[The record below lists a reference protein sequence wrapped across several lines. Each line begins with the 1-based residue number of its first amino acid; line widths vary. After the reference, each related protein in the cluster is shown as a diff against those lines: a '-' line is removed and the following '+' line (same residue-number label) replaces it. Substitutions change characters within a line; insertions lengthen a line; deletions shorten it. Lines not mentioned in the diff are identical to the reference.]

1 MDTIKLTN
9 KTMLTISDV
18 VSISRG
24 LVKLELSDDPDSI
37 STINK
42 SSEAISSVCQKGL
55 KIYGITTGFGDS
67 VDRDVSVEKTMQLQY
82 NLANFHGCGLGK
94 RLSPVVA
101 KAVMVCRVASL
112 KNGYSGIG
120 LNVLN
125 RIVELIDK
133 NIIPVIP
140 EEGSVGASGDLTP
153 LSYLAAVLY
162 GDRKVFFGGE
172 IRDTADV
179 YKELGIEP
187 VIPKP
192 KETLCIMNGTS
203 VMTAIACFAFN
214 RAEYIT
220 SLSARITALASLALM
235 ADPGHFDDRIFMAK
249 PFPGQRKI
257 AELIRKD
264 YSGINYKYRIQAPYS
279 IRCAPHVIGVL
290 ADSLPWMKNFIQ
302 TELNSTNDNPLIDN
316 QTGDFLHGGNFY
328 GGHIA
333 FAMDSMKSAVA
344 NIADLLDRQF
354 ALLADHKT
362 NNGLPC
368 NLTGASDTSI
378 NHGFKAL
385 QIAVSSWT
393 AEALQKTMP
402 LTSFSRSTEC
412 HNQDKVSMGTI
423 AARDCVRVLE
433 LTEQVC
439 AATLL
444 AFSQAVELRIK
455 TGVFKECDLSDGVM
469 SLKKAVLD
477 IAGFVYEDRPLDAA
491 LEKLIDHVVKQ
502 NFSVEVPVL

>member
-1 MDTIKLTN
+1 
-9 KTMLTISDV
+9 
-18 VSISRG
+18 
-24 LVKLELSDDPDSI
+24 
-37 STINK
+37 
-42 SSEAISSVCQKGL
+42 
-55 KIYGITTGFGDS
+55 
-67 VDRDVSVEKTMQLQY
+67 
-82 NLANFHGCGLGK
+82 
-94 RLSPVVA
+94 
-101 KAVMVCRVASL
+101 
-112 KNGYSGIG
+112 
-120 LNVLN
+120 
-125 RIVELIDK
+125 
-133 NIIPVIP
+133 
-140 EEGSVGASGDLTP
+140 
-153 LSYLAAVLY
+153 
-162 GDRKVFFGGE
+162 
-172 IRDTADV
+172 
-179 YKELGIEP
+179 
-187 VIPKP
+187 
-192 KETLCIMNGTS
+192 
-203 VMTAIACFAFN
+203 
-214 RAEYIT
+214 
-220 SLSARITALASLALM
+220 M

>member
-1 MDTIKLTN
+1 MNKIQLTN
-9 KTMLTISDV
+9 KTMLTVSDV
-18 VSISRG
+18 VNIANG
-24 LVKLELSDDPDSI
+24 LRKLELSKDSQWI
-37 STINK
+37 ALINK
-42 SSEAISSVCQKGL
+42 GSDAIDSVCEKGL
-55 KIYGITTGFGDS
+55 KVYGITTGFGDS
-67 VDRDVSVEKTMQLQY
+67 VDRDVSVEKAMKLQY
-82 NLANFHGCGLGK
+82 NLAKFHGCGLGK
-94 RLSPVVA
+94 KLSPVIA
-101 KAVMVCRVASL
+101 RAVMVCRLASL
-112 KNGYSGIG
+112 KNGYSGI
-120 LNVLN
+120 
-125 RIVELIDK
+125 RIDLLERIADLIDK
-133 NIIPVIP
+133 DVVPVIP

-162 GDRKVFFGGE
+162 GEREVFYQGN

-179 YKELGIEP
+179 YRELGIEP
-187 VIPKP
+187 IVPKP

-203 VMTAIACFAFN
+203 VMTAISCFAFN

-235 ADPGHFDDRIFMAK
+235 ADSGHFDDRIFSAK

-264 YSGINYKYRIQAPYS
+264 YGSTNYKYRIQAPYS

-290 ADSLPWMKNFIQ
+290 ADSLPWIRNFIQ
-302 TELNSTNDNPLIDN
+302 IELNSSNDNPLIDS

-333 FAMDSMKSAVA
+333 FAMDSMKNAIA

-362 NNGLPC
+362 NNGLPY

-385 QIAVSSWT
+385 QIAVSAWT

-423 AARDCVRVLE
+423 AARDCMRVIE
-433 LTEQVC
+433 LAEQVC
-439 AATLL
+439 AATLF
-444 AFSQAVELRIK
+444 AFSQAIEIRIRQNELKENALTEELR
-455 TGVFKECDLSDGVM
+455 M
-469 SLKKAVLD
+469 LKNKVLD
-477 IAGFVYEDRPLDAA
+477 IAGFLSEDRRLDLS
-491 LEKLIDHVVKQ
+491 LEKIIEHINKQ
-502 NFSVEVPVL
+502 DFSVQIPVL